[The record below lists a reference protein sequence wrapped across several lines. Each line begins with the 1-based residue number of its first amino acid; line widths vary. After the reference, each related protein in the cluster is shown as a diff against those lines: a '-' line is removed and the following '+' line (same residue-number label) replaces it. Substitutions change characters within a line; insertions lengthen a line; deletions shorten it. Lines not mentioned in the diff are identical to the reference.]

1 MRQGTEPGNTAD
13 RPGSVPLS
21 TAQYG
26 VWLGQQFAPPAR
38 YHVAAGFE
46 VSGELDPGLFET
58 AFRLT
63 VAEAEPLRA
72 RFPAA
77 EGEEPRQ
84 RVGPLPPW
92 RVPVLDLRR
101 ERFPMAAAV
110 EWMRADAARPFDLA
124 AGPLFRTAFIRLSDG
139 RVCWYLL
146 CHHLVMDGLGGAL
159 FARRLGEIYAAL
171 ERGET
176 PEPGP
181 RVPLEAL
188 LRAEADYRSSSD
200 FGADRAYWTGRMADP
215 RPLPARPETGRAGPG
230 GPGTADA
237 LDGGEALSG
246 VAARGVARLPG
257 QGLAELRLLA
267 RRLGVRWP
275 AVATAAAALLAH
287 ARAGAGG
294 GEEVV
299 LGLPVAG
306 RTGAVARAVGGM
318 TSNVLP
324 LRVPVRVD
332 RPAAEL
338 VRAVAAEMTS
348 ALAHQHY
355 RAEDLHRD
363 LGLTGTGQALY
374 GLAVNVMPFSFGRRF
389 AGRPMTMHH
398 LAVGPVEDLSVTVHP
413 ETSRSGLRV
422 DLYAD
427 PARYGPREAAAEARR
442 FVRLLTG
449 LLAEP
454 DRPVGELGLLSVGE
468 RRRTVPR
475 AGTPPLRPT
484 VTLPRLVERW
494 AARTP
499 EAPAVTCGPDV
510 LSYGD
515 LNARANRLAGALIR
529 RGAGPGDTVAVLL
542 PRSVEL
548 VTAILAVT
556 KTGAAYVPI
565 DPAWPADRVGTIMA
579 DARPV
584 CVVTPDDPAGPLEE
598 FSSTDPL
605 DADRKG
611 PLTPGHAAYV
621 IYTSGSTGRPKG
633 VVVEHHSVVSLLESA
648 AAGFGFHAGDV
659 WTMFHSCA
667 FDFSVWEMWG
677 ALAHGGRLVVVPRD
691 VSRSPREFLG
701 LLARERVTVLNQTP
715 SAFYALAA
723 ADDEEPDRGRDL
735 ALRWVILGGE
745 ALRPARLRSW
755 FRRRGDASP
764 VLVNMYGITEI
775 TVHATRLD
783 LAARHGG
790 RPGSPV
796 GTSLPGTRLYVLD
809 GRLRPVPPGTTG
821 ELYVAGP
828 GVARGYLDRPG
839 PTAARFVADPYG
851 PPGSR
856 LYRSGDL
863 VRWRPDGDLEYLG
876 RSDDQIKVRGFRIEP
891 AEIESALLGVS
902 GVAQAVVAAVPDD
915 AEHSGG
921 GGRGDARLVAYVVP
935 ARDATTTAAVGDS
948 GPFTARLRE
957 HLRERLPGHLVPAL
971 FVVLESLPLTAN
983 GKLDRA
989 ALPAPV
995 PAAPVRAAGSPGTP
1009 RERRLASLYAELLGT
1024 GRVGPEDSFFDLG
1037 GDSLRATRLVSAV
1050 RERFR
1055 MELDVRDVFAR
1066 PTVAELAAHLW
1077 RHTPDVGL
1085 DVDADRTNGI
1095 EGTEG
1100 SDGTEGSEGAED
1112 TEGSDPASGVV
1123 TDGRPDH
1130 LPLSF
1135 AQRRLWFLHS
1145 LTGPDSAYNVPLV
1158 LRLTGEA
1165 DEEALRAALFD
1176 LTVRHETLRTIV
1188 QEAGGRPV
1196 QRILSPADAGS
1207 RLTVTRTGA
1216 GELAE
1221 ALATS
1226 ARYAFRLDAECPL
1239 RAELFITGPDEQVL
1253 LLLLHHIACD
1263 HASLVPLLADLRT
1276 AYTARLRG
1284 RTPDWAPLPVRYA
1297 DFTRWQRRA
1306 LGTDGGPTPP
1316 ARRGLAH
1323 WTRVLDGLPERIELP
1338 ADRTAGTTGTTD
1350 DEAVDAGDT
1359 VTFHLP
1365 APVHSRLA
1373 ELAATER
1380 ASVFMVVHAGL
1391 AALLTRLGAGTDIP
1405 VGTAVSERA
1414 DARWDGIVGFFVNT
1428 LVLRTSTSDP
1438 SGTMTFRQ
1446 LLGRIREADLAAFAH
1461 QDTPFDQVVEA
1472 LAPHRSAS
1480 GQALFQVMLVVT
1492 AAPPRRLELPG
1503 LSAEIGT
1510 VGTGAAKF
1518 DLSWSLYEHRGPD
1531 GACLGMDGV
1540 LDYRTGLFDRA
1551 TAEAIRDRFA
1561 RLLEGVCAGPDLPVR
1576 LVDILEGGERARLL
1590 TAWGT
1595 SPVPARLT
1603 HDTVPGRFA
1612 EQARRAPDAPAV
1624 LAPGQV
1630 LTYGELDARS
1640 DRLAAR
1646 LAGYGVG
1653 AETPVAVL
1661 MERGA
1666 DFVVAVLAILKCGGA
1681 YVPLDSR
1688 SPRARRDRVL
1698 AESGTRLMVVGEGT
1712 PLDDVP
1718 SGDAFPGAGFLG
1730 GGPEGGPRIIDVRDA
1745 GPATADNRWT
1755 PPVGGPASPAGLA
1768 QVIYTSGSTGV
1779 PKGVAVTHGD
1789 VLALALDSCWQGGRP
1804 PRVLMHSPLSFD
1816 ASTLETWVPLLN
1828 GGEVVVAPPGELDLA
1843 TLERLITGTGITTLW
1858 LTAGLFHLVA
1868 EENPGC
1874 LRELDAVWTGGDV
1887 VAPRAVSAVRRHCPS
1902 TLVVNGYGPAE
1913 ATTFA
1918 TRHPV
1923 GGPVPAG
1930 PEDRTHRSGV
1940 PIGRPLDGVR
1950 VYVLDDFLRPV
1961 PAGVTGELYL
1971 AGAGVVRGYLNR
1983 PGLTAERFVADPFGP
1998 PGTRMY
2004 RTGDLARWLPDGVL
2018 AFGGRAD
2025 GQVKLRGFR
2034 IETDE
2039 VAAVLTGHGGIGQA
2053 AVVVREDR
2061 PGERRLVAYAVAE
2074 EGRRVD
2080 EAAALEYVAGVLPE
2094 YMVPTTVVLL
2104 DRLPLTRHHK
2114 LDRAAL
2120 PAPPRPVPRSA
2131 APRTTRERVLCDLVA
2146 ELLGEESVGVDDGF
2160 FRLGGDSIM
2169 AIQLVSRAREA
2180 GLRITVR
2187 DVFRY
2192 PSMSQLAQRAEAFE
2206 ASAAPVPSQED
2217 DGSGVLPLTPIMR
2230 WWRDQ
2235 PGGDPAA
2242 FSQCV
2247 TLRTPSGLTREQ
2259 LADSVQALL
2268 DHHAALRLRMRPAGP
2283 AEPAHAGGDN
2293 RPPGSARSGGPADTA
2308 VRALEALPPGAVRA
2322 RDRIRRVDAAADW
2335 ARLPE
2340 LLSDAAR
2347 AARGSLDPAA
2357 GAMVAAVFLDGGP
2370 LRPGRLVL
2378 VVHHLAVDGVSWRIL
2393 LPDLAAAHRAVAD
2406 SRPPVLPSAGTPFR
2420 DWAGYL
2426 AGQGETGARQGELAR
2441 WKEALSGGDA
2451 LTDAP
2456 EGAAGGATRRFAAT
2470 LPPERT
2476 RPLLTEVGAA
2486 FRCGVEPVLLTGLAL
2501 AAEEWRRRRGR
2512 TPGGDSRGLVVE
2524 LESHGRPELPEMDLS
2539 RTVGWFTSMFPV
2551 RLVTTGCDW
2560 TDVWTAGPALGRALK
2575 RVKEQLRA
2583 VPDLGIGYGVLRH
2596 LDPAAA
2602 PELSALGTPR
2612 AGFNY
2617 LGRIAAQG
2625 REDWDITA
2633 EFTTL
2638 PDSDGALTPPGGHL
2652 LGLDAVTV
2660 DGPAGPRLNAT
2671 WSWAETAFTEA
2682 EIRELAE
2689 LWFTALDALVVHA
2702 RTPGAGGHSPSDL
2715 PLVPLQQTE
2724 IEHLESAHPGL
2735 MDVLPLTPLQQGLL
2749 FHSLY
2754 APDSPDVYQAQLV
2767 LCLRGEVD
2775 GEALRAAAAGL
2786 LERHPNLRAAFVHHE
2801 LPRPVQVVPG
2811 ALVPEWRETDLGVVS
2826 AGRRERVFDRLA
2838 AADLRRRFELDRPP
2852 LLRFTLFAW
2861 GPDEH
2866 RLVLTHHHLVLDGWS
2881 VSLLVGE
2888 LFALYAEGG
2897 APGALPAVTPY
2908 REHLSVLAAQDGDAA
2923 RDAWRAALAG
2933 AEAPSLLQG
2942 TDGEA
2947 VVRGG
2952 AVPVRSVEFTLPEA
2966 LTASLRDLSA
2976 HGLTLNTVVQGAWA
2990 LLLARHGGVRD
3001 VVFGT
3006 TVSGRRPEIAGME
3019 SMIGLFINT
3028 VPVRLRF
3035 DPAETVLNLLARF
3048 QDEQAA
3054 LLPHQHLGL
3063 GDIQRL
3069 VGRRELFDTHVV
3081 FENYPLDRVSLA
3093 RATPGLRLVHSEG
3106 RDATHYPLTLAA
3118 FAGDGPLTL
3127 RLGHRPDAVERPRA
3141 ERMASEL
3148 ERLLGAIAAAP
3159 HDAVA
3164 GLLSPGPPA
3173 RSTASAPASS
3183 PRHAR
3188 TCERNEP
3195 L

>member
-1 MRQGTEPGNTAD
+1 MRQGTEPGSTAD

-26 VWLGQQFAPPAR
+26 VWLGQRFAPPAR

-46 VSGELDPGLFET
+46 VSGDLDPGLFET
-58 AFRLT
+58 AFQLT
-63 VAEAEPLRA
+63 VAESEPLRA
-72 RFPAA
+72 RFPAG

-84 RVGPLPPW
+84 WVGPLSSWGVP
-92 RVPVLDLRR
+92 RVDLRR
-101 ERFPMAAAV
+101 EPFPMAAAV
-110 EWMRADAARPFDLA
+110 EWMRADAAHPFDLA
-124 AGPLFRTAFIRLSDG
+124 AGPLFRTAFIRLSDE

-171 ERGET
+171 ERGEA

-188 LRAEADYRSSSD
+188 LRAEADYRASPE
-200 FGADRAYWTGRMADP
+200 FGADRAYWTDRMADLRTGP
-215 RPLPARPETGRAGPG
+215 GRAGTDRSGAG

-237 LDGGEALSG
+237 PDAVSGVSGVSG

-257 QGLAELRLLA
+257 AGLTELRLLA

-275 AVATAAAALLAH
+275 VVATAAAALLAH

-324 LRVPVRVD
+324 LRVAVRVG

-338 VRAVAAEMTS
+338 VRAVDAEMTP

-355 RAEDLHRD
+355 RAEDLRRD
-363 LGLTGTGQALY
+363 LGLTGTGRALY
-374 GLAVNVMPFSFGRRF
+374 GLTVNVMPFSFGRRF

-413 ETSRSGLRV
+413 ETWRSGLRV

-442 FVRLLTG
+442 FVRLLSG

-454 DRPVGELGLLSVGE
+454 DRPVGELGLLSAGE

-475 AGTPPLRPT
+475 AATPPVRPA

-499 EAPAVTCGPDV
+499 GAPAVTCGPDV

-529 RGAGPGDTVAVLL
+529 RGAGPGNTVAVLL

-548 VTAILAVT
+548 ITAILAVT
-556 KTGAAYVPI
+556 KTGAAYLPI
-565 DPAWPADRVGTIMA
+565 DPAWPADRVGMIMA

-584 CVVTPDDPAGPLEE
+584 CVLTPDDPAGPLED
-598 FSSTDPL
+598 FPSADPV
-605 DADRKG
+605 DADRTG

-633 VVVEHHSVVSLLESA
+633 VVVEHHSVVSLLECA
-648 AAGFGFHAGDV
+648 AADFGFHPGDV

-677 ALAHGGRLVVVPRD
+677 ALAHGGRLVVVPHE

-715 SAFYALAA
+715 SAFHALAA

-755 FRRRGDASP
+755 LRRRGDASP

-783 LAARHGG
+783 LDARHAGE
-790 RPGSPV
+790 PGSPV

-809 GRLRPVPPGTTG
+809 GRLRPVPPGTPG

-839 PTAARFVADPYG
+839 LTASRFVAAPFG

-863 VRWRPDGDLEYLG
+863 VRWRPDGGLDYLG
-876 RSDDQIKVRGFRIEP
+876 RSDDQLKVRGFRIEP

-915 AEHSGG
+915 AEHGG
-921 GGRGDARLVAYVVP
+921 GGGTGDTRLVGYVVP
-935 ARDATTTAAVGDS
+935 ARGVTAAVADP

-995 PAAPVRAAGSPGTP
+995 PPAPVRVAGSPGTP
-1009 RERRLASLYAELLGT
+1009 QERRLASLYAELLGT
-1024 GRVGPEDSFFDLG
+1024 GRVGPEDGFFDLG
-1037 GDSLRATRLVSAV
+1037 GDSLRATRLVSAL
-1050 RERFR
+1050 RARFR
-1055 MELDVRDVFAR
+1055 VELDVRDVFAR
-1066 PTVAELAAHLW
+1066 PTVADLAAHLW
-1077 RHTPDVGL
+1077 GHAPDLGP
-1085 DVDADRTNGI
+1085 DAET
-1095 EGTEG
+1095 
-1100 SDGTEGSEGAED
+1100 DG
-1112 TEGSDPASGVV
+1112 TEGSDPASDAVP
-1123 TDGRPDH
+1123 DGHPEH
-1130 LPLSF
+1130 IALSF

-1165 DEEALRAALFD
+1165 DEVALRAALTD

-1188 QEAGGRPV
+1188 QEVDGRPV
-1196 QRILSPADAGS
+1196 QRILPPAHARS

-1216 GELAE
+1216 EEPAE
-1221 ALATS
+1221 SIAAS
-1226 ARYAFRLDAECPL
+1226 ARYTFWLDAECPL
-1239 RAELFITGPDEQVL
+1239 RAELFLTGSGEQVL

-1263 HASLVPLLADLRT
+1263 HASLAPLLADFRT

-1284 RTPDWAPLPVRYA
+1284 RAPNWAPLPVRYT
-1297 DFTRWQRRA
+1297 DFTLWQRRT
-1306 LGTDGGPTPP
+1306 LGTDGRPTPR
-1316 ARRGLAH
+1316 AERGLAH
-1323 WTRVLDGLPERIELP
+1323 WTRVLDGLPDRIQLP
-1338 ADRTAGTTGTTD
+1338 TDRTA
-1350 DEAVDAGDT
+1350 AVDGGDT
-1359 VTFHLP
+1359 VAFRVP
-1365 APVHSRLA
+1365 APVHRGLA

-1405 VGTAVSERA
+1405 VGTAVSDRA
-1414 DARWDGIVGFFVNT
+1414 EARWDGIVGFFVNT
-1428 LVLRTSTSDP
+1428 LVLRTDTSDP

-1446 LLGRIREADLAAFAH
+1446 LLGRVREADLAAFAH
-1461 QDTPFDQVVEA
+1461 QDTPFDLVVEA

-1480 GQALFQVMLVVT
+1480 GRALFQVMLVVT
-1492 AAPPRRLELPG
+1492 APPPRRLELPG

-1518 DLSWSLYEHRGPD
+1518 DLSLSLYEHRGPD

-1551 TAEAIRDRFA
+1551 TAQAICDRFA
-1561 RLLEGVCAGPDLPVR
+1561 RLLEGVCAGPDLPVH
-1576 LVDILEGGERARLL
+1576 LVGILESGERERLL
-1590 TAWGT
+1590 TTWGT
-1595 SPVPARLT
+1595 SPVPALLT

-1612 EQARRAPDAPAV
+1612 EQARRTPDAPAV
-1624 LAPGQV
+1624 RASGQV
-1630 LTYGELDARS
+1630 LTYAELDART
-1640 DRLAAR
+1640 DRLAAL
-1646 LAGYGVG
+1646 LAAYGVG
-1653 AETPVAVL
+1653 AEMPVAVL

-1666 DFVVAVLAILKCGGA
+1666 DFVVAVLAVLKCGGA

-1688 SPRARRDRVL
+1688 SPRARRDRVV
-1698 AESGTRLMVVGEGT
+1698 AESGARVLVVGEGT
-1712 PLDDVP
+1712 PRDDVR
-1718 SGDAFPGAGFLG
+1718 SG
-1730 GGPEGGPRIIDVRDA
+1730 GGLPGGDGPDGGPRIIDVRDV
-1745 GPATADNRWT
+1745 GPDAADTEWT
-1755 PPVGGPASPAGLA
+1755 LPVGGAAGPVSPAGLA

-1789 VLALALDSCWQGGRP
+1789 VLALALDSCWQDSRP
-1804 PRVLMHSPLSFD
+1804 RRVLMHSPLSFD

-1918 TRHPV
+1918 TRHPLT
-1923 GGPVPAG
+1923 GPVPAG
-1930 PEDRTHRSGV
+1930 PGDRTLRSGV

-2018 AFGGRAD
+2018 AFAGRAD

-2061 PGERRLVAYAVAE
+2061 PGERRLVAYAVPE

-2080 EAAALEYVAGVLPE
+2080 EAAVREYLAGVLPE
-2094 YMVPTTVVLL
+2094 YMVPGAVVVL

-2131 APRTTRERVLCDLVA
+2131 APRTAREQVLCAIVA
-2146 ELLGEESVGVDDGF
+2146 ELLGEESVGVDDGI

-2169 AIQLVSRAREA
+2169 AIQLVSRARDA

-2192 PSMSQLAQRAEAFE
+2192 PGMSRLAEKAEAFE
-2206 ASAAPVPSQED
+2206 TGAAPVPSGEG
-2217 DGSGVLPLTPIMR
+2217 DGTGVLPPTPIMR
-2230 WWRDQ
+2230 WWRER

-2247 TLRTPSGLTREQ
+2247 TLRTPPGLTRER
-2259 LADSVQALL
+2259 LAASVQALL
-2268 DHHAALRLRMRPAGP
+2268 DHHAALRLCLSPGGP
-2283 AEPAHAGGDN
+2283 AEPDSPAEPD
-2293 RPPGSARSGGPADTA
+2293 RLGGPDRPGGPGGSADTA
-2308 VRALEALPPGAVRA
+2308 GWALEAPPPGAVRA
-2322 RDRIRRVDAAADW
+2322 GDRVHRVDAADHW
-2335 ARLPE
+2335 ARLPV
-2340 LLSDAAR
+2340 LLSDAVR
-2347 AARGSLDPAA
+2347 AARGSLDPAV
-2357 GAMVAAVFLDGGP
+2357 GGMVAAVFLDAGP
-2370 LRPGRLVL
+2370 ARPGRLVL
-2378 VVHHLAVDGVSWRIL
+2378 AVHHLAVDGVSWRVL
-2393 LPDLAAAHRAVAD
+2393 LPDLAAAHRAVVAG
-2406 SRPPVLPSAGTPFR
+2406 RPPVLPSAGTPFR

-2426 AGQGETGARQGELAR
+2426 AEQGENGARQGELAL

-2451 LTDAP
+2451 LTDAL
-2456 EGAAGGATRRFAAT
+2456 EGVGGAKRRFSAT

-2501 AAEEWRRRRGR
+2501 AMEEWRRRRGR
-2512 TPGGDSRGLVVE
+2512 SPGGDSRGVVVE
-2524 LESHGRPELPEMDLS
+2524 LESHGRPELPDMDLS

-2551 RLVTTGCDW
+2551 RLENTGCVW

-2575 RVKEQLRA
+2575 RVKERLRA

-2596 LDPAAA
+2596 LDPVAA

-2617 LGRIAAQG
+2617 LGRIAAEG

-2633 EFTTL
+2633 EFSTL
-2638 PDSDGALTPPGGHL
+2638 PDTDGTLTPPGGHL

-2660 DGPAGPRLNAT
+2660 DGPAGPRLNAA
-2671 WSWAETAFTEA
+2671 WSWAEAAFTEA

-2715 PLVPLQQTE
+2715 PLVALQQPE
-2724 IEHLESAHPGL
+2724 IEHLESAYPGL
-2735 MDVLPLTPLQQGLL
+2735 TDVLPLTPLQQGLL

-2767 LCLRGEVD
+2767 LRLRGEVD
-2775 GEALRAAAAGL
+2775 GEALRAAAAVL

-2811 ALVPEWRETDLGVVS
+2811 ALGPVFKVAPS
-2826 AGRRERVFDRLA
+2826 ARRVGSEASGACDRK
-2838 AADLRRRFELDRPP
+2838 
-2852 LLRFTLFAW
+2852 
-2861 GPDEH
+2861 
-2866 RLVLTHHHLVLDGWS
+2866 
-2881 VSLLVGE
+2881 
-2888 LFALYAEGG
+2888 AEGHPSTG
-2897 APGALPAVTPY
+2897 CTGVIPTTRRACVP
-2908 REHLSVLAAQDGDAA
+2908 DA
-2923 RDAWRAALAG
+2923 
-2933 AEAPSLLQG
+2933 S
-2942 TDGEA
+2942 
-2947 VVRGG
+2947 
-2952 AVPVRSVEFTLPEA
+2952 
-2966 LTASLRDLSA
+2966 
-2976 HGLTLNTVVQGAWA
+2976 
-2990 LLLARHGGVRD
+2990 
-3001 VVFGT
+3001 
-3006 TVSGRRPEIAGME
+3006 
-3019 SMIGLFINT
+3019 
-3028 VPVRLRF
+3028 
-3035 DPAETVLNLLARF
+3035 
-3048 QDEQAA
+3048 EQA
-3054 LLPHQHLGL
+3054 GL
-3063 GDIQRL
+3063 
-3069 VGRRELFDTHVV
+3069 
-3081 FENYPLDRVSLA
+3081 
-3093 RATPGLRLVHSEG
+3093 
-3106 RDATHYPLTLAA
+3106 
-3118 FAGDGPLTL
+3118 
-3127 RLGHRPDAVERPRA
+3127 
-3141 ERMASEL
+3141 
-3148 ERLLGAIAAAP
+3148 
-3159 HDAVA
+3159 
-3164 GLLSPGPPA
+3164 
-3173 RSTASAPASS
+3173 
-3183 PRHAR
+3183 
-3188 TCERNEP
+3188 
-3195 L
+3195 

>member
-46 VSGELDPGLFET
+46 VSGALDPGLFET

-72 RFPAA
+72 RFPAG

-92 RVPVLDLRR
+92 RVPVVDLRQ

-124 AGPLFRTAFIRLSDG
+124 AGPLFRTAFIRLSGG

-159 FARRLGEIYAAL
+159 FARRLGDVYAAL
-171 ERGET
+171 ERGED

-188 LRAEADYRSSSD
+188 LRAEADYRASPE
-200 FGADRAYWTGRMADP
+200 FGADRAYWTDRMADL
-215 RPLPARPETGRAGPG
+215 RPASARPETVRYGAGAPG
-230 GPGTADA
+230 AVDA
-237 LDGGEALSG
+237 PDAGEALSG

-257 QGLAELRLLA
+257 EGLAELRLLA

-275 AVATAAAALLAH
+275 VVATASAALLAH
-287 ARAGAGG
+287 ARAGAGA

-332 RPAAEL
+332 RPGAEL
-338 VRAVAAEMTS
+338 VRAVDAEMTS

-413 ETSRSGLRV
+413 ETGRSGLRV

-454 DRPVGELGLLSVGE
+454 GRPVGELGLLSAGE
-468 RRRTVPR
+468 RRWTVPR
-475 AGTPPLRPT
+475 AGTPPLRSAA
-484 VTLPRLVERW
+484 TLPRLVERW

-499 EAPAVTCGPDV
+499 EAPAVTCGPDL
-510 LSYGD
+510 LSYGE

-529 RGAGPGDTVAVLL
+529 RGAGPGNTVAVLL

-584 CVVTPDDPAGPLEE
+584 CVVTPDDPAGPLDE
-598 FSSTDPL
+598 FSSADPV
-605 DADRKG
+605 DADRAG

-633 VVVEHHSVVSLLESA
+633 VVVEHHSAVSLLEGA
-648 AAGFGFHAGDV
+648 AADFGFHAGDV

-677 ALAHGGRLVVVPRD
+677 ALAHGGRLVVVPHE

-715 SAFYALAA
+715 SAFHALVA

-735 ALRWVILGGE
+735 TLRWVILGGE

-783 LAARHGG
+783 LAARHSGEQ
-790 RPGSPV
+790 GSPV
-796 GTSLPGTRLYVLD
+796 GTALPGTRLYVLD
-809 GRLRPVPPGTTG
+809 GRLRPVPPGTAG

-839 PTAARFVADPYG
+839 PTSARFVADPYG

-863 VRWRPDGDLEYLG
+863 VRWAPDGGLEYLG

-891 AEIESALLGVS
+891 AEIESALLGIS

-915 AEHSGG
+915 AQDGTGG
-921 GGRGDARLVAYVVP
+921 GGGDARLVGYVVP
-935 ARDATTTAAVGDS
+935 AREGTAALGDP

-971 FVVLESLPLTAN
+971 FVVLDSLPLTAN
-983 GKLDRA
+983 GKLDRK
-989 ALPAPV
+989 ALPAPI

-1009 RERRLASLYAELLGT
+1009 QERRLASLYAELLGT
-1024 GRVGPEDSFFDLG
+1024 GRVGPEESFFDLG

-1055 MELDVRDVFAR
+1055 VEVDVRDVFAR
-1066 PTVAELAAHLW
+1066 PTVADLAAHLW
-1077 RHTPDVGL
+1077 RHAPDVDL
-1085 DVDADRTNGI
+1085 DTDTDTDADADT
-1095 EGTEG
+1095 
-1100 SDGTEGSEGAED
+1100 DGTHGVEGAED
-1112 TEGSDPASGVV
+1112 TEAW
-1123 TDGRPDH
+1123 DGRPEH
-1130 LPLSF
+1130 MPLSF

-1145 LTGPDSAYNVPLV
+1145 LTGPDSAYNVPMV
-1158 LRLTGEA
+1158 MRLTGEA
-1165 DEEALRAALFD
+1165 DEEALRAALID
-1176 LTVRHETLRTIV
+1176 LMVRHETLRTVV
-1188 QEAGGRPV
+1188 QEAAGRPV
-1196 QRILSPADAGS
+1196 QRILSPAEVGS
-1207 RLTVTRTGA
+1207 SLTVTRTGA

-1239 RAELFITGPDEQVL
+1239 RAELFIAGSDEGSDEQVL

-1263 HASLVPLLADLRT
+1263 HASLAPLLADFRT

-1284 RTPDWAPLPVRYA
+1284 LAPDWAPLPVRYA
-1297 DFTRWQRRA
+1297 DFTLWQRRA
-1306 LGTDGGPTPP
+1306 LGTDGEPTPL
-1316 ARRGLAH
+1316 ARRGLTH

-1338 ADRTAGTTGTTD
+1338 ADRTAGTAGE
-1350 DEAVDAGDT
+1350 EAVDAGDT
-1359 VTFHLP
+1359 VTFHIP

-1428 LVLRTSTSDP
+1428 LVLRADTSDA

-1446 LLGRIREADLAAFAH
+1446 LLGRVREADLAAFAH
-1461 QDTPFDQVVEA
+1461 QYTPFDHVVEA

-1480 GQALFQVMLVVT
+1480 GQALFRVMLVVT
-1492 AAPPRRLELPG
+1492 PAPPRRLQLPG
-1503 LSAEIGT
+1503 LSAEIDT

-1518 DLSWSLYEHRGPD
+1518 DLSLSLYEHRGPD

-1551 TAEAIRDRFA
+1551 TAQAISDRFA
-1561 RLLEGVCAGPDLPVR
+1561 RLLEGVSAGPDLPVH
-1576 LVDILEGGERARLL
+1576 LIGILASGERDRLL
-1590 TAWGT
+1590 TTWGT

-1603 HDTVPGRFA
+1603 QDTVPARFA

-1624 LAPGQV
+1624 RASGQV
-1630 LTYGELDARS
+1630 LTYAELDARS
-1640 DRLAAR
+1640 HRLAVR
-1646 LAGYGVG
+1646 LAGFGVG

-1666 DFVVAVLAILKCGGA
+1666 DFVVAVLAVLKCGGA

-1688 SPRARRDRVL
+1688 SPRARRERVM
-1698 AESGTRLMVVGEGT
+1698 AESGARVMIVGEGT
-1712 PLDDVP
+1712 PLDVVP
-1718 SGDAFPGAGFLG
+1718 RDDAFPG
-1730 GGPEGGPRIIDVRDA
+1730 GGPAGGPRIVDVRDTAPAAA
-1745 GPATADNRWT
+1745 GPRPTL
-1755 PPVGGPASPAGLA
+1755 PVGGTASPAGLA

-1789 VLALALDSCWQGGRP
+1789 VLALALDSCWQGSRP
-1804 PRVLMHSPLSFD
+1804 QRVLMHSPLSFD

-1874 LRELDAVWTGGDV
+1874 LRELDTVWTGGDV

-1918 TRHPV
+1918 TRHPIT
-1923 GGPVPAG
+1923 GPDPAG
-1930 PEDRTHRSGV
+1930 PEDRPHRSGV

-1950 VYVLDDFLRPV
+1950 VYVLDGFLRPV

-2018 AFGGRAD
+2018 AFAGRVD

-2061 PGERRLVAYAVAE
+2061 PGDRRLVAYVVPE

-2080 EAAALEYVAGVLPE
+2080 EAAVREYVAGVLPE
-2094 YMVPTTVVLL
+2094 YMVPGTVVLL

-2131 APRTTRERVLCDLVA
+2131 APRTARERVLCGIAA

-2169 AIQLVSRAREA
+2169 AIQLVSRARDA
-2180 GLRITVR
+2180 GLGITVR

-2192 PSMSQLAQRAEAFE
+2192 PSMSQLAERAEVFE
-2206 ASAAPVPSQED
+2206 AGAAPVPSGEG
-2217 DGSGVLPLTPIMR
+2217 DGSGELPLTPIMR
-2230 WWRDQ
+2230 WWRER
-2235 PGGDPAA
+2235 PGDDPAA

-2247 TLRTPSGLTREQ
+2247 TLRTPPGLTREQ
-2259 LADSVQALL
+2259 LADSLQALL
-2268 DHHAALRLRMRPAGP
+2268 DHHTALRLRLLMSPGGP
-2283 AEPAHAGGDN
+2283 AEPDGAGGDN
-2293 RPPGSARSGGPADTA
+2293 RPNGSGDADRSADTA
-2308 VRALEALPPGAVRA
+2308 GRALEALPPGAVRA
-2322 RDRIRRVDAAADW
+2322 GDRVRRVDAVDDW
-2335 ARLPE
+2335 ARLPV

-2347 AARGSLDPAA
+2347 AARDSLDPAV
-2357 GAMVAAVFLDGGP
+2357 GGMVSAVFLDGGP

-2393 LPDLAAAHRAVAD
+2393 LPDLAAAHRAIAD
-2406 SRPPVLPSAGTPFR
+2406 GRPPVLPSVGTPFR

-2426 AGQGETGARQGELAR
+2426 AGQGETGARQGELAL

-2456 EGAAGGATRRFAAT
+2456 EEVAAGATRRFAAT

-2501 AAEEWRRRRGR
+2501 AMEEWRRRRGR
-2512 TPGGDSRGLVVE
+2512 APGGDSRGVVVE

-2551 RLVTTGCDW
+2551 RLENTGCVW

-2575 RVKEQLRA
+2575 RVKERLRA

-2596 LDPAAA
+2596 LDPVAA
-2602 PELSALGTPR
+2602 PELAALGAPR

-2617 LGRIAAQG
+2617 LGRIAAEG

-2638 PDSDGALTPPGGHL
+2638 PDTDGILAPPGGHV

-2671 WSWAETAFTEA
+2671 WSWAETAFTEE
-2682 EIRELAE
+2682 EIRELAS

-2724 IEHLESAHPGL
+2724 IEHLESAYPGL
-2735 MDVLPLTPLQQGLL
+2735 VDVLPLTPLQQGLL

-2767 LCLRGEVD
+2767 LRLRGEMN

-2786 LERHPNLRAAFVHHE
+2786 LERHPNLGAAFVHHE

-2811 ALVPEWRETDLGVVS
+2811 TLVPEWRELDLGVVS
-2826 AGRRERVFDRLA
+2826 AGRREGVFDRLA

-2866 RLVLTHHHLVLDGWS
+2866 RLVLTHHHLILDGWS

-2908 REHLSVLAAQDGDAA
+2908 REHLSALAAQDGDAA
-2923 RDAWRAALAG
+2923 RDAWRAALAD
-2933 AEAPSLLQG
+2933 AEVPSLLQD
-2942 TDGEA
+2942 TDGGT

-2966 LTASLRDLSA
+2966 LTASLRDLSV

-2990 LLLARHGGVRD
+2990 LLLARHGGARD
-3001 VVFGT
+3001 VMFGT

-3028 VPVRLRF
+3028 VPVRLRI

-3141 ERMASEL
+3141 ERMATEL

-3159 HDAVA
+3159 DDAVA
-3164 GLLSPGPPA
+3164 GLLSP
-3173 RSTASAPASS
+3173 
-3183 PRHAR
+3183 
-3188 TCERNEP
+3188 EP
-3195 L
+3195 

>member
-46 VSGELDPGLFET
+46 VSGDLDPGLFER

-72 RFPAA
+72 RFPA
-77 EGEEPRQ
+77 GLGDEPWQ
-84 RVGPLPPW
+84 RIGPLPPW
-92 RVPVLDLRR
+92 RVPFVDLRR
-101 ERFPMAAAV
+101 EHFPMAAAV

-124 AGPLFRTAFIRLSDG
+124 AGPLFRTAFIRLSNE

-159 FARRLGEIYAAL
+159 FARRLGEIYTAL
-171 ERGET
+171 ERGED

-188 LRAEADYRSSSD
+188 LRAESDYRASPEY
-200 FGADRAYWTGRMADP
+200 GADRAYWTGRMAGP
-215 RPLPARPETGRAGPG
+215 RPGPGHPVGAGPV
-230 GPGTADA
+230 AA
-237 LDGGEALSG
+237 AESVSG

-257 QGLAELRLLA
+257 AGLAELRQLA

-275 AVATAAAALLAH
+275 VVPTAAAALLAH
-287 ARAGAGG
+287 ARAGVGG

-332 RPAAEL
+332 RPAADL
-338 VRAVAAEMTS
+338 VRAVDAEMTS
-348 ALAHQHY
+348 ALAHQQY

-374 GLAVNVMPFSFGRRF
+374 ELAVNVMPFSFGRRF

-413 ETSRSGLRV
+413 ETERSGLRV

-442 FVRLLTG
+442 FVRLLSG
-449 LLAEP
+449 LIAEP
-454 DRPVGELGLLSVGE
+454 DRPAGELGLLSAGE
-468 RRRTVPR
+468 RRRMVPR
-475 AGTPPLRPT
+475 AATPPPRPAT
-484 VTLPRLVERW
+484 TLPRLVERW

-499 EAPAVTCGPDV
+499 EAPAVSCGRDV

-515 LNARANRLAGALIR
+515 LNARANRLARELIR

-542 PRSVEL
+542 PRSVGL

-556 KTGAAYVPI
+556 KTGAAYLPI
-565 DPAWPADRVGTIMA
+565 DPAWPADRVGLIMA

-584 CVVTPDDPAGPLEE
+584 CVLTPDDPAGPLEE
-598 FSSTDPL
+598 FSPADPV
-605 DADRKG
+605 DADRTG
-611 PLTPGHAAYV
+611 PLTPGNAAYV

-633 VVVEHHSVVSLLESA
+633 VVVEHHSAVSLLEGA

-677 ALAHGGRLVVVPRD
+677 ALAHGGRLVVVPHE

-745 ALRPARLRSW
+745 ALRPARLSSW
-755 FRRRGDASP
+755 FRRRGGASP

-783 LAARHGG
+783 LETRHGTE
-790 RPGSPV
+790 PGSPV
-796 GTSLPGTRLYVLD
+796 GRSLPGTRLYVLD
-809 GRLRPVPPGTTG
+809 GRLRPVPPGAAG

-828 GVARGYLDRPG
+828 GVARGYLGRPDL
-839 PTAARFVADPYG
+839 TASRFVADPFG
-851 PPGSR
+851 PPGTR

-863 VRWRPDGDLEYLG
+863 VRWRPDGGLEYLG
-876 RSDDQIKVRGFRIEP
+876 RSDDQIKIRGFRIEP
-891 AEIESALLGVS
+891 AEIESALLAVP

-915 AEHSGG
+915 ARHSGG
-921 GGRGDARLVAYVVP
+921 GGGGGDARLVGYVVP
-935 ARDATTTAAVGDS
+935 ARGETAAVGDP

-971 FVVLESLPLTAN
+971 FVLLDSLPLTAN

-995 PAAPVRAAGSPGTP
+995 PAEPVRAADSPRTP
-1009 RERRLASLYAELLGT
+1009 QERRLASLYAELLAT
-1024 GRVGPEDSFFDLG
+1024 GRVGPQDSFFDLG

-1055 MELDVRDVFAR
+1055 VELDVRDVFAY
-1066 PTVAELAAHLW
+1066 PTVADLAAHLW
-1077 RHTPDVGL
+1077 RHAPDGGREL
-1085 DVDADRTNGI
+1085 DRGRDP
-1095 EGTEG
+1095 
-1100 SDGTEGSEGAED
+1100 DGTESGGPVPV
-1112 TEGSDPASGVV
+1112 PAQGE
-1123 TDGRPDH
+1123 RPEH

-1135 AQRRLWFLHS
+1135 AQQRLWFLHS

-1158 LRLTGEA
+1158 LRLTGRA
-1165 DEEALRAALFD
+1165 DEEALRAALAD
-1176 LTVRHETLRTIV
+1176 LTARHESLRTVV
-1188 QEAGGRPV
+1188 QEVDGSPV
-1196 QRILSPADAGS
+1196 QRILPPADA
-1207 RLTVTRTGA
+1207 RPPLTVTRIHA
-1216 GELAE
+1216 GEAAE
-1221 ALATS
+1221 ALAAS
-1226 ARYAFRLDAECPL
+1226 ARYRFRLDAECPL
-1239 RAELFITGPDEQVL
+1239 RAELFMTGAGEQTL

-1263 HASLVPLLADLRT
+1263 HASLAPLLADFRT
-1276 AYTARLRG
+1276 AYTARVRG
-1284 RTPDWAPLPVRYA
+1284 AAPGWAPLPVRYA
-1297 DFTRWQRRA
+1297 DFTLWQRA
-1306 LGTDGGPTPP
+1306 TLGTAGRLTPSVE
-1316 ARRGLAH
+1316 RGLAH
-1323 WTRVLDGLPERIELP
+1323 WSRVLDGLPERIELP
-1338 ADRTAGTTGTTD
+1338 ADRTAGAAD
-1350 DEAVDAGDT
+1350 DEAANGGDT
-1359 VTFHLP
+1359 VAFRVP
-1365 APVHSRLA
+1365 AEVHSRLA

-1405 VGTAVSERA
+1405 VGTAVSDRA
-1414 DARWDGIVGFFVNT
+1414 EARWDGIVGYFVNT
-1428 LVLRTSTSDP
+1428 LVLRTDTADP
-1438 SGTMTFRQ
+1438 SGTETFRQ
-1446 LLGRIREADLAAFAH
+1446 LLGRVRDADLAAFAH
-1461 QDTPFDQVVEA
+1461 QEIPFDLVVEA

-1480 GQALFQVMLVVT
+1480 GQTLFQVMLVVT

-1503 LSAEIGT
+1503 LPTEIGT

-1518 DLSWSLYEHRGPD
+1518 DLSFSLYEHRGPE
-1531 GACLGMDGV
+1531 GAFLGIDGV
-1540 LDYRTGLFDRA
+1540 LDFRTALFDRA
-1551 TAEAIRDRFA
+1551 TAQAIGDRFA
-1561 RLLEGVCAGPDLPVR
+1561 RLLEGVAAGPDRPLR
-1576 LVDILEGGERARLL
+1576 LVSILENGERDRLL
-1590 TAWGT
+1590 TTWGA

-1603 HDTVPGRFA
+1603 HDTVPRRFA
-1612 EQARRAPDAPAV
+1612 EQARRTPGAPAV
-1624 LAPGQV
+1624 RASGQV
-1630 LTYGELDARS
+1630 LTYAELDARS

-1653 AETPVAVL
+1653 AETRVAVL

-1666 DFVVAVLAILKCGGA
+1666 EFVVAVLAILKCGGA

-1688 SPRARRDRVL
+1688 SPRARRDRVV
-1698 AESGTRLMVVGEGT
+1698 AESGAELILAGQGA
-1712 PLDDVP
+1712 PPDDGP
-1718 SGDAFPGAGFLG
+1718 
-1730 GGPEGGPRIIDVRDA
+1730 PEGPRTVDVRDD
-1745 GPATADNRWT
+1745 GQATAGTVW
-1755 PPVGGPASPAGLA
+1755 PLPVGSPAGLA

-1789 VLALALDSCWQGGRP
+1789 VLALALDSCWQESRP
-1804 PRVLMHSPLSFD
+1804 QRILMHSPLSFD
-1816 ASTLETWVPLLN
+1816 ASTLEVWVPLLN

-1843 TLERLITGTGITTLW
+1843 TLERLITGTGVTTLW
-1858 LTAGLFHLVA
+1858 LTAGLFQLVA

-1902 TLVVNGYGPAE
+1902 TRVVNGYGPAE

-1918 TRHPV
+1918 TRHPLT
-1923 GGPVPAG
+1923 GPVPAG
-1930 PEDRTHRSGV
+1930 PGDPAARSGV
-1940 PIGRPLDGVR
+1940 PIGRPLNGVR
-1950 VYVLDDFLRPV
+1950 VYVLDGYVRPV
-1961 PAGVTGELYL
+1961 PAGVTGELYV

-1998 PGTRMY
+1998 PGQRMY
-2004 RTGDLARWLPDGVL
+2004 RTGDLARWLPGGVL
-2018 AFGGRAD
+2018 AFAGRVD

-2034 IETDE
+2034 VETDE
-2039 VAAVLTGHGGIGQA
+2039 VAAALAGCDGVGQA
-2053 AVVVREDR
+2053 VVVVREDR
-2061 PGERRLVAYAVAE
+2061 PGERRLVAYAVPE

-2080 EAAALEYVAGVLPE
+2080 EAAVREYAAGVLPE
-2094 YMVPTTVVLL
+2094 YMVPGAVVVL

-2120 PAPPRPVPRSA
+2120 PPPPRPVTGSA
-2131 APRTTRERVLCDLVA
+2131 APRTARERVLCGIAA
-2146 ELLGEESVGVDDGF
+2146 ELLGEESVGAGDGF

-2169 AIQLVSRAREA
+2169 AIQLVSRARDA
-2180 GLRITVR
+2180 GLRISVR

-2192 PSMSQLAQRAEAFE
+2192 SSMAQLAAKAEEFE
-2206 ASAAPVPSQED
+2206 DGSVPVPPGEG
-2217 DGSGVLPLTPIMR
+2217 DGTGALPLTPIMR
-2230 WWRDQ
+2230 WWREQ
-2235 PGGDPAA
+2235 PGGDPAS

-2247 TLRTPSGLTREQ
+2247 TLRTPPGVTREQ
-2259 LADSVQALL
+2259 LADALQALL
-2268 DHHAALRLRMRPAGP
+2268 DHHAALRLRLTPDGPAHPAGP
-2283 AEPAHAGGDN
+2283 DCPGGSGDPAGW
-2293 RPPGSARSGGPADTA
+2293 
-2308 VRALEALPPGAVRA
+2308 ALEALPPGAVRA
-2322 RDRIRRVDAAADW
+2322 ADRVRRVEAVADW
-2335 ARLPE
+2335 ARLPM

-2347 AARGSLDPAA
+2347 AARGCLDPAV
-2357 GAMVAAVFLDGGP
+2357 GGMVAAVFLDGGP
-2370 LRPGRLVL
+2370 VRPGRLVL
-2378 VVHHLAVDGVSWRIL
+2378 VVHHLAVDGVSWRVL
-2393 LPDLAAAHRAVAD
+2393 LPDLAAAHRAVAAG
-2406 SRPPVLPSAGTPFR
+2406 RPPVLPATGTSFR

-2426 AGQGETGARQGELAR
+2426 TGQGENGARQGELTL

-2456 EGAAGGATRRFAAT
+2456 EEAAGGAARRLTAV

-2501 AAEEWRRRRGR
+2501 AMEEWRRRRGR
-2512 TPGGDSRGLVVE
+2512 APGGDSRGVVID
-2524 LESHGRPELPEMDLS
+2524 LESHGRPELPGRDLS

-2551 RLVTTGCDW
+2551 RLENTGCVW
-2560 TDVWTAGPALGRALK
+2560 ADVWTAGPALGRALK

-2583 VPDLGIGYGVLRH
+2583 VPDLGIGYGVLRY
-2596 LDPAAA
+2596 LDPVAA

-2617 LGRIAAQG
+2617 LGRIAAEG

-2638 PDSDGALTPPGGHL
+2638 PDTDRPLTPPGGHL

-2660 DGPAGPRLNAT
+2660 DGPSGPRLNAA

-2715 PLVPLQQTE
+2715 PLVPLQQPE
-2724 IEHLESAHPGL
+2724 IEQLESAYPGL
-2735 MDVLPLTPLQQGLL
+2735 EDVLPLTPLQQGLL

-2754 APDSPDVYQAQLV
+2754 APDSPDVYQAQLI
-2767 LCLRGEVD
+2767 LHLRGEVD
-2775 GEALRAAAAGL
+2775 GEALRAAGAAL
-2786 LERHPNLRAAFVHHE
+2786 LERHPNLGAAFVHQD

-2811 ALVPEWRETDLGVVS
+2811 APVPEWREVDLRAVS

-2838 AADLRRRFELDRPP
+2838 GADLRRRFELDRPP

-2861 GPDEH
+2861 GADEY

-2881 VSLLVGE
+2881 VSLLAGE
-2888 LFALYAEGG
+2888 LLALYAHGG
-2897 APGALPAVTPY
+2897 AAALPAVTPY
-2908 REHLSVLAAQDGDAA
+2908 REHLSALADQDGEAA
-2923 RDAWRAALAG
+2923 RDAWRSALAD
-2933 AEAPSLLQG
+2933 ARAPSLLTG
-2942 TDGEA
+2942 TGVGTGT
-2947 VVRGG
+2947 VVGG
-2952 AVPVRSVEFTLPEA
+2952 GVVPVRSLEFTLPDA
-2966 LTASLRDLSA
+2966 LTVSLRGLGA
-2976 HGLTLNTVVQGAWA
+2976 YGLTLNTVVQGAWA
-2990 LLLARHGGVRD
+2990 LLLARQGGVRD

-3006 TVSGRRPEIAGME
+3006 TVSGRRPEIPGVE

-3028 VPVRLRF
+3028 VPVRLRI
-3035 DPAETVLNLLARF
+3035 DPAETVRDLLARF
-3048 QDEQAA
+3048 QDEQAG
-3054 LLPHQHLGL
+3054 LLAHQHLGL

-3093 RATPGLRLVHSEG
+3093 RAAPGLRLVRSEG

-3127 RLGHRPDAVERPRA
+3127 RLGHRPDAVDRPRA
-3141 ERMASEL
+3141 ERIAAEL
-3148 ERLLGAIAAAP
+3148 ERLLEAIATAPDDPVAALL
-3159 HDAVA
+3159 A
-3164 GLLSPGPPA
+3164 GKP
-3173 RSTASAPASS
+3173 
-3183 PRHAR
+3183 
-3188 TCERNEP
+3188 
-3195 L
+3195 

>member
-1 MRQGTEPGNTAD
+1 MRQGTEPGNMAD

-46 VSGELDPGLFET
+46 VSGDLDPGLFET

-72 RFPAA
+72 RFPAGV
-77 EGEEPRQ
+77 GEEPWQ
-84 RVGPLPPW
+84 RVGPLPSW
-92 RVPVLDLRR
+92 HMPVVDLRR
-101 ERFPMAAAV
+101 ERIPMAAAV

-124 AGPLFRTAFIRLSDG
+124 AGPLFRTAFIRLADE

-171 ERGET
+171 ERGED

-188 LRAEADYRSSSD
+188 LRAESDYRASPE
-200 FGADRAYWTGRMADP
+200 FGADRAYWTGRMAGP
-215 RPLPARPETGRAGPG
+215 RPTPHHPTPHHPGPDGSAAAGAGAGTGAG
-230 GPGTADA
+230 AV
-237 LDGGEALSG
+237 SG

-257 QGLAELRLLA
+257 AGLAELRVLA

-275 AVATAAAALLAH
+275 VVATSAAALLAH

-294 GEEVV
+294 GQEVV

-306 RTGAVARAVGGM
+306 RAGVVARAVGGM

-338 VRAVAAEMTS
+338 VRAVDAEMTS

-363 LGLTGTGQALY
+363 LGLTGTGRALY

-413 ETSRSGLRV
+413 ETQRSGLRV

-442 FVRLLTG
+442 FVRLLSG
-449 LLAEP
+449 LITEP
-454 DRPVGELGLLSVGE
+454 DRPAGELGLLSAGE

-475 AGTPPLRPT
+475 ATTPPPRPSVT
-484 VTLPRLVERW
+484 VPQLVERW

-499 EAPAVTCGPDV
+499 GAPAVSCGQDV

-515 LNARANRLAGALIR
+515 LNAHANRLARALIR
-529 RGAGPGDTVAVLL
+529 RGAGPGDTVAFLL

-556 KTGAAYVPI
+556 KTGAAYLPI
-565 DPAWPADRVGTIMA
+565 DPAWPADRVGMIMA

-584 CVVTPDDPAGPLEE
+584 CVLTPDDPAGPLEE
-598 FSSTDPL
+598 FSSADPV
-605 DADRKG
+605 DADRTG

-633 VVVEHHSVVSLLESA
+633 VVVEHHSAVSLLEGA

-677 ALAHGGRLVVVPRD
+677 ALAHGGRLVVVPHD

-745 ALRPARLRSW
+745 ALRPDRLRSW
-755 FRRRGDASP
+755 FRRRGDISP

-783 LAARHGG
+783 LDTRHGTE
-790 RPGSPV
+790 PGSPV
-796 GTSLPGTRLYVLD
+796 GTALPGTRLYVLD
-809 GRLRPVPPGTTG
+809 GRLRPVPPGTAG
-821 ELYVAGP
+821 ELYVGGP

-839 PTAARFVADPYG
+839 LTASRFVADPFG
-851 PPGSR
+851 QPGSR

-863 VRWRPDGDLEYLG
+863 VRWRPDGGLEYLG

-891 AEIESALLGVS
+891 AEIESALLTVP

-915 AEHSGG
+915 AGHSGG
-921 GGRGDARLVAYVVP
+921 ATGDARLVGYVVP
-935 ARDATTTAAVGDS
+935 ARGEPAAVGDPGAFS
-948 GPFTARLRE
+948 ARLRE

-971 FVVLESLPLTAN
+971 FVLLETLPLTAN

-989 ALPAPV
+989 ALPAPA
-995 PAAPVRAAGSPGTP
+995 PAAPVRAAGSPRTP
-1009 RERRLASLYAELLGT
+1009 QERRLASLYAELLGT

-1055 MELDVRDVFAR
+1055 VELDVRDVFAY
-1066 PTVAELAAHLW
+1066 PTVADLAAHLW
-1077 RHTPDVGL
+1077 RHTSDAGPDL
-1085 DVDADRTNGI
+1085 DRDGVESADPVP
-1095 EGTEG
+1095 
-1100 SDGTEGSEGAED
+1100 AVED
-1112 TEGSDPASGVV
+1112 
-1123 TDGRPDH
+1123 RPEH
-1130 LPLSF
+1130 IPLSF

-1158 LRLTGEA
+1158 LRLTGQA
-1165 DEEALRAALFD
+1165 DEEALRAALAD
-1176 LTVRHETLRTIV
+1176 LTERHEPLRTV
-1188 QEAGGRPV
+1188 VEEADGRPV
-1196 QRILSPADAGS
+1196 QRILSPADARP
-1207 RLTVTRTGA
+1207 RLIVTRTGA
-1216 GELAE
+1216 AEVAE

-1226 ARYAFRLDAECPL
+1226 ARYAFRLEAECPL
-1239 RAELFITGPDEQVL
+1239 RAELFITGPGERVL

-1263 HASLVPLLADLRT
+1263 HASLAPLLADFRT

-1284 RTPDWAPLPVRYA
+1284 PAPNWAPLPVRYA
-1297 DFTRWQRRA
+1297 DFTLWQRGT
-1306 LGTDGGPTPP
+1306 LGTDGHPTPA

-1338 ADRTAGTTGTTD
+1338 TDRTAGAAD
-1350 DEAVDAGDT
+1350 EEAVDGGDT
-1359 VTFHLP
+1359 VTFRVP
-1365 APVHSRLA
+1365 AAVHGRLA

-1405 VGTAVSERA
+1405 VGTAVSDRA
-1414 DARWDGIVGFFVNT
+1414 EARWDGIVGFFVNT
-1428 LVLRTSTSDP
+1428 LVLRTNTSDTT
-1438 SGTMTFRQ
+1438 GAVTFRQ
-1446 LLGRIREADLAAFAH
+1446 LLDRVREVDLAAFAH
-1461 QDTPFDQVVEA
+1461 QDIPFDLVVEA

-1480 GQALFQVMLVVT
+1480 GQTLFQVMLVVT

-1518 DLSWSLYEHRGPD
+1518 DLSFSLYEHRGPD
-1531 GACLGMDGV
+1531 GACLGVDGV

-1551 TAEAIRDRFA
+1551 TAQAICDRFA
-1561 RLLEGVCAGPDLPVR
+1561 RLLAEVAADPDRPVHLAG
-1576 LVDILEGGERARLL
+1576 ILESGERDRLL
-1590 TAWGT
+1590 TTWGA
-1595 SPVPARLT
+1595 SSAPARLT
-1603 HDTVPGRFA
+1603 HDTVPRRFA

-1624 LAPGQV
+1624 RVSGQV
-1630 LTYGELDARS
+1630 LTYAELDARS
-1640 DRLAAR
+1640 DRLANR
-1646 LAGYGVG
+1646 LAAYGVR
-1653 AETPVAVL
+1653 AETRVAVL

-1666 DFVVAVLAILKCGGA
+1666 DFVVAVLAVLKCGGA

-1698 AESGTRLMVVGEGT
+1698 AESGARVMVIGEGT
-1712 PLDDVP
+1712 PTDDGVP
-1718 SGDAFPGAGFLG
+1718 D
-1730 GGPEGGPRIIDVRDA
+1730 GPRIIDVRDEGRA
-1745 GPATADNRWT
+1745 AADAKW
-1755 PPVGGPASPAGLA
+1755 PLPVGSPAGLA

-1789 VLALALDSCWQGGRP
+1789 VLALALDSCWQESRP
-1804 PRVLMHSPLSFD
+1804 QRILMHSPLSFD
-1816 ASTLETWVPLLN
+1816 ATTLELWVPLLN

-1843 TLERLITGTGITTLW
+1843 TLERLITGTGVTTLW
-1858 LTAGLFHLVA
+1858 LTAGLFQLVA

-1902 TLVVNGYGPAE
+1902 TRVVNGYGPAE

-1918 TRHPV
+1918 TRHPLT
-1923 GGPVPAG
+1923 GPVPADAG
-1930 PEDRTHRSGV
+1930 DHALRSGV

-1950 VYVLDDFLRPV
+1950 VYVLDGFLQPV
-1961 PAGVTGELYL
+1961 PAGVTGELYV

-1998 PGTRMY
+1998 PGARMY
-2004 RTGDLARWLPDGVL
+2004 RTGDLARWLPGGVL
-2018 AFGGRAD
+2018 AFVGRVD

-2039 VAAVLTGHGGIGQA
+2039 VAAVLAGCGGVGQA
-2053 AVVVREDR
+2053 VVVVREDR
-2061 PGERRLVAYAVAE
+2061 PGERRLVAYVVPE

-2080 EAAALEYVAGVLPE
+2080 EAVVREYAAGVLPE
-2094 YMVPTTVVLL
+2094 YMVPQAVVVL

-2120 PAPPRPVPRSA
+2120 PAPPRAVVGSA
-2131 APRTTRERVLCDLVA
+2131 APRTARERVLCGIVA
-2146 ELLGEESVGVDDGF
+2146 ELLGEESVGVGDGF

-2169 AIQLVSRAREA
+2169 AIQLVSRARDA
-2180 GLRITVR
+2180 GLLISVR
-2187 DVFRY
+2187 DVFRF
-2192 PSMSQLAQRAEAFE
+2192 PSMSQLAKKAEEFE
-2206 ASAAPVPSQED
+2206 AGASSVPLGEG
-2217 DGSGVLPLTPIMR
+2217 DGSGVLPLTPITR
-2230 WWRDQ
+2230 WWREQ

-2247 TLRTPSGLTREQ
+2247 TLRTPPGLTREQ
-2259 LADSVQALL
+2259 LADSLQALL
-2268 DHHAALRLRMRPAGP
+2268 DHHAALRLRLSPGGPDSPGGVDRPGGSADPAG
-2283 AEPAHAGGDN
+2283 
-2293 RPPGSARSGGPADTA
+2293 
-2308 VRALEALPPGAVRA
+2308 RALEALPPGAVRA
-2322 RDRIRRVDAAADW
+2322 GDRVHRVDAADDW
-2335 ARLPE
+2335 ARLPT

-2347 AARGSLDPAA
+2347 VARGCLDPAV
-2357 GAMVAAVFLDGGP
+2357 GGMVAAVFLDGGP
-2370 LRPGRLVL
+2370 VRPGRLVL
-2378 VVHHLAVDGVSWRIL
+2378 VVHHLAVDGVSWRVL
-2393 LPDLAAAHRAVAD
+2393 LPDLAAAHRAVVAN
-2406 SRPPVLPSAGTPFR
+2406 RPPVLPAVGTSFR

-2426 AGQGETGARQGELAR
+2426 AAQGESGARQGELTL
-2441 WKEALSGGDA
+2441 WKEALSGRDA
-2451 LTDAP
+2451 LTDAS
-2456 EGAAGGATRRFAAT
+2456 EGVSGGAARRLAAV

-2501 AAEEWRRRRGR
+2501 AMEEWRRRRGR
-2512 TPGGDSRGLVVE
+2512 APGGDSRGVVVE
-2524 LESHGRPELPEMDLS
+2524 LESHGRPELPEVDLS

-2551 RLVTTGCDW
+2551 RLENTGCVW
-2560 TDVWTAGPALGRALK
+2560 ADVWTAGPALGRALK

-2583 VPDLGIGYGVLRH
+2583 VPDLGIGYGVLRY
-2596 LDPAAA
+2596 LDPVAA

-2617 LGRIAAQG
+2617 LGRIAAEG

-2638 PDSDGALTPPGGHL
+2638 PEADGTLTPPGGHL
-2652 LGLDAVTV
+2652 LDLNAVTV
-2660 DGPAGPRLNAT
+2660 DGPAGPRLNAA
-2671 WSWAETAFTEA
+2671 WSFAESAFTEA

-2724 IEHLESAHPGL
+2724 IEQLESAYPGL
-2735 MDVLPLTPLQQGLL
+2735 TDVLPLTPLQQGLL

-2754 APDSPDVYQAQLV
+2754 APDSPDVYQAQLI
-2767 LCLRGEVD
+2767 LHLRGEVD
-2775 GEALRAAAAGL
+2775 GEALRAAGAAL
-2786 LERHPNLRAAFVHHE
+2786 LERHPNLRAAFVHHD

-2811 ALVPEWRETDLGVVS
+2811 AFEPQWREVDLRTVS

-2838 AADLRRRFELDRPP
+2838 GADLRRRFELDRPP

-2861 GPDEH
+2861 GAGEY

-2881 VSLLVGE
+2881 VSLLAGE
-2888 LFALYAEGG
+2888 LFALYAHGG

-2908 REHLSVLAAQDGDAA
+2908 REHLSVLAAQDRDAA
-2923 RDAWRAALAG
+2923 RDAWRSALAD
-2933 AEAPSLLQG
+2933 AEAPSLLAG
-2942 TDGEA
+2942 TGVGTGR
-2947 VVRGG
+2947 VVGG
-2952 AVPVRSVEFTLPEA
+2952 GVVPVRSVEFTLPDA
-2966 LTASLRDLSA
+2966 LTASLRGLGA
-2976 HGLTLNTVVQGAWA
+2976 YGLTLNTVVQGAWA
-2990 LLLARHGGVRD
+2990 LLLARQGGVRD

-3006 TVSGRRPEIAGME
+3006 TVSGRRPEIPGVE

-3028 VPVRLRF
+3028 VPVRLRI
-3035 DPAETVLNLLARF
+3035 DPAETVRELLARF
-3048 QDEQAA
+3048 QDEQAG
-3054 LLPHQHLGL
+3054 LLAHQHLGL

-3093 RATPGLRLVHSEG
+3093 RAAPGLRLVRSEG

-3127 RLGHRPDAVERPRA
+3127 RLGHRPDAVDRPRA
-3141 ERMASEL
+3141 ERIAAEL
-3148 ERLLGAIAAAP
+3148 EHLLEAIAARP
-3159 HDAVA
+3159 HDPVA
-3164 GLLSPGPPA
+3164 GLLGPGP
-3173 RSTASAPASS
+3173 
-3183 PRHAR
+3183 
-3188 TCERNEP
+3188 
-3195 L
+3195 

>member
-46 VSGELDPGLFET
+46 VSGDLDPGLFET

-63 VAEAEPLRA
+63 VAEAEPLHA
-72 RFPAA
+72 RFPAGDGA
-77 EGEEPRQ
+77 EPRQ
-84 RVGPLPPW
+84 RVGPLPSW
-92 RVPVLDLRR
+92 DVPRADLRR
-101 ERFPMAAAV
+101 EPFPMAAAV

-124 AGPLFRTAFIRLSDG
+124 AGPLFRTAFIRLSDE

-171 ERGET
+171 EHGES

-181 RVPLEAL
+181 RIPLEAL
-188 LRAEADYRSSSD
+188 LRAESDYRASPE
-200 FGADRAYWTGRMADP
+200 FGADRAYWTGRMAGSRP
-215 RPLPARPETGRAGPG
+215 VPGHPLPGHPM
-230 GPGTADA
+230 DA
-237 LDGGEALSG
+237 VSG
-246 VAARGVARLPG
+246 VASRGVARLPG
-257 QGLAELRLLA
+257 AGLAELRLLA

-275 AVATAAAALLAH
+275 VVATAAAALLAH
-287 ARAGAGG
+287 ARDGVGG

-306 RTGAVARAVGGM
+306 RTGAVVRALGGM

-324 LRVPVRVD
+324 LRVPVSLD

-338 VRAVAAEMTS
+338 VRAVDAEMTS

-363 LGLTGTGQALY
+363 LGLTGTGRVLY

-413 ETSRSGLRV
+413 ETQRSGLRV

-427 PARYGPREAAAEARR
+427 PARYGAREAAAEARR
-442 FVRLLTG
+442 FVRLLSG
-449 LLAEP
+449 LIAEP
-454 DRPVGELGLLSVGE
+454 GRPAGEFGLLSAGE

-475 AGTPPLRPT
+475 ATTPAPRPS

-499 EAPAVTCGPDV
+499 AAPAVTCGRDV

-529 RGAGPGDTVAVLL
+529 RGAGPGNTVAVLL
-542 PRSVEL
+542 PRSVHL
-548 VTAILAVT
+548 VTAILAVS
-556 KTGAAYVPI
+556 KTGAAYLPI
-565 DPAWPADRVGTIMA
+565 DPAWPADRVGMIMA

-584 CVVTPDDPAGPLEE
+584 CVLTPDDPAGPLEE
-598 FSSTDPL
+598 FSSADPV
-605 DADRKG
+605 DADRTA

-633 VVVEHHSVVSLLESA
+633 VVVEHHSVVSLLENA

-677 ALAHGGRLVVVPRD
+677 ALAHGGRLVVVPHE

-715 SAFYALAA
+715 SAFYALVA
-723 ADDEEPDRGRDL
+723 ADDEEPERGRDL
-735 ALRWVILGGE
+735 ALRRVILGGE

-764 VLVNMYGITEI
+764 VVVNMYGITEV

-783 LAARHGG
+783 LNARHGAE
-790 RPGSPV
+790 PGSPV
-796 GTSLPGTRLYVLD
+796 GTALPGTRLYVLD
-809 GRLRPVPPGTTG
+809 GRLRPVPPGTAG

-839 PTAARFVADPYG
+839 LTASRFVADPFG

-863 VRWRPDGDLEYLG
+863 VRWRPDGGLEYLG
-876 RSDDQIKVRGFRIEP
+876 RADDQVKVRGFRIEP
-891 AEIESALLGVS
+891 AEIESALLAVP

-915 AEHSGG
+915 GEHGG
-921 GGRGDARLVAYVVP
+921 GGGDARLVAYVVP
-935 ARDATTTAAVGDS
+935 AREATAGHA

-971 FVVLESLPLTAN
+971 FVPLESLPLTAN

-989 ALPAPV
+989 ALPAPA

-1009 RERRLASLYAELLGT
+1009 QERRLASLYAELLGT
-1024 GRVGPEDSFFDLG
+1024 GPVGPEDGFFDLG

-1055 MELDVRDVFAR
+1055 VELDVRDVFAH
-1066 PTVAELAAHLW
+1066 PTVADLAAHLW
-1077 RHTPDVGL
+1077 RQAPDTGPDLDTGLAPDIGL
-1085 DVDADRTNGI
+1085 DLDAD
-1095 EGTEG
+1095 GTEG
-1100 SDGTEGSEGAED
+1100 SDPSSGA
-1112 TEGSDPASGVV
+1112 A
-1123 TDGRPDH
+1123 TDGRPEH

-1165 DEEALRAALFD
+1165 DEEALRAALND
-1176 LTVRHETLRTIV
+1176 LTVRHETLRTV
-1188 QEAGGRPV
+1188 VREAAGRPV
-1196 QRILSPADAGS
+1196 QRVLSPADARP

-1216 GELAE
+1216 ADAEAAE
-1221 ALATS
+1221 ALAAS
-1226 ARYAFRLDAECPL
+1226 ARYAFRLDAECPV
-1239 RAELFITGPDEQVL
+1239 RAELFITASGEQVL

-1263 HASLVPLLADLRT
+1263 HASLAPLLADFRT

-1284 RTPDWAPLPVRYA
+1284 LEPGWPPLPARYA
-1297 DFTRWQRRA
+1297 NFTLWQRGT
-1306 LGTDGGPTPP
+1306 LGTDGRPTPR
-1316 ARRGLAH
+1316 AERGLAH
-1323 WTRVLDGLPERIELP
+1323 WTRVLDGLPERIQLP
-1338 ADRTAGTTGTTD
+1338 ADRTAGAA
-1350 DEAVDAGDT
+1350 DEEAADGGDT
-1359 VTFHLP
+1359 VTFRVP
-1365 APVHSRLA
+1365 AAVHTRLA
-1373 ELAATER
+1373 ELAAAER

-1391 AALLTRLGAGTDIP
+1391 AELLTRLGAGTDIP
-1405 VGTAVSERA
+1405 VGTAVSDRA
-1414 DARWDGIVGFFVNT
+1414 DARWDEIVGFFVNT
-1428 LVLRTSTSDP
+1428 LVLRTDTSDP
-1438 SGTMTFRQ
+1438 SGQMTFRQ
-1446 LLGRIREADLAAFAH
+1446 LLGRVRESDLAAFAH
-1461 QDTPFDQVVEA
+1461 QDIPFDLVVEA

-1480 GQALFQVMLVVT
+1480 GQTLFQVMLVVT

-1518 DLSWSLYEHRGPD
+1518 DLSVSLHEHRGPD
-1531 GACLGMDGV
+1531 GTCLGMDGV
-1540 LDYRTGLFDRA
+1540 LDFRTGLFDRA
-1551 TAEAIRDRFA
+1551 TAQAIGDRFA
-1561 RLLEGVCAGPDLPVR
+1561 RLLASVAAAPDRPVH
-1576 LVDILEGGERARLL
+1576 LADILESGERDRLL
-1590 TAWGT
+1590 TTWGA
-1595 SPVPARLT
+1595 SPVSVPLT
-1603 HDTVPGRFA
+1603 HDTVPRRFA
-1612 EQARRAPDAPAV
+1612 EWARRTPDAPAV
-1624 LAPGQV
+1624 RVSGQV
-1630 LTYGELDARS
+1630 LTYAELDARS
-1640 DRLAAR
+1640 DRLAGR
-1646 LAGYGVG
+1646 LAAHGVG
-1653 AETPVAVL
+1653 TETRVAVL

-1666 DFVVAVLAILKCGGA
+1666 DFAVAALAILKCGGA

-1688 SPRARRDRVL
+1688 SPRARRERVV
-1698 AESGTRLMVVGEGT
+1698 AESGARVMVIGDGT
-1712 PLDDVP
+1712 PPDVH
-1718 SGDAFPGAGFLG
+1718 SGDAPPETVPAGDA
-1730 GGPEGGPRIIDVRDA
+1730 PVRGPRLIDIRDP
-1745 GPATADNRWT
+1745 GPATESDKGWT
-1755 PPVGGPASPAGLA
+1755 LPVGSPAGLA

-1789 VLALALDSCWQGGRP
+1789 VLALALDRCWEESRP
-1804 PRVLMHSPLSFD
+1804 QRILMHSPLSFD
-1816 ASTLETWVPLLN
+1816 ASTLELWVPLLN

-1843 TLERLITGTGITTLW
+1843 TLERLITGTGVTTLW
-1858 LTAGLFHLVA
+1858 LTAGLFQLVA

-1902 TLVVNGYGPAE
+1902 TRVVNGYGPAE
-1913 ATTFA
+1913 ATTFT
-1918 TRHPV
+1918 TRYLV
-1923 GGPVPAG
+1923 TGPG
-1930 PEDRTHRSGV
+1930 PDGSGDRTLRPGV
-1940 PIGRPLDGVR
+1940 PIGRPLDGLR
-1950 VYVLDDFLRPV
+1950 VHVLDRFLRPV
-1961 PAGVTGELYL
+1961 PAGVTGELYV

-1983 PGLTAERFVADPFGP
+1983 PGLTAERFAADPFGP

-2004 RTGDLARWLPDGVL
+2004 RTGDLVRWLPDGVL
-2018 AFGGRAD
+2018 TFVGRAD

-2039 VAAVLTGHGGIGQA
+2039 VASVLAGRGGVGQA
-2053 AVVVREDR
+2053 VVVVREDR
-2061 PGERRLVAYAVAE
+2061 PGERRLVAYVVPE
-2074 EGRRVD
+2074 EGRTVD
-2080 EAAALEYVAGVLPE
+2080 EAAVREHAAGVLPA
-2094 YMVPTTVVLL
+2094 YMLPQAVVVL

-2120 PAPPRPVPRSA
+2120 PAPPRAVVVSA
-2131 APRTTRERVLCDLVA
+2131 APRTPRERVLCGIAA
-2146 ELLGEESVGVDDGF
+2146 ELLGEESVGVGDEF
-2160 FRLGGDSIM
+2160 FRLGGDSIT
-2169 AIQLVSRAREA
+2169 AIQLVSRARDA
-2180 GLRITVR
+2180 GLRFSVR

-2192 PSMSQLAQRAEAFE
+2192 PRMSQLAEKAVEFETDPAPAPSGEGEAGG
-2206 ASAAPVPSQED
+2206 A
-2217 DGSGVLPLTPIMR
+2217 LPLTPIMR
-2230 WWRDQ
+2230 WWRER
-2235 PGGDPAA
+2235 PGGDPAS

-2247 TLRTPSGLTREQ
+2247 TLRTPPGLTREQ

-2268 DHHAALRLRMRPAGP
+2268 DHHAALRLRLLPEGPEGPADADCPDGPDTPGPADRPRAPDGPAG
-2283 AEPAHAGGDN
+2283 AGGS
-2293 RPPGSARSGGPADTA
+2293 GGSGGPVGSVGSVGSGDPAGWT
-2308 VRALEALPPGAVRA
+2308 LEVLPRGAVRA
-2322 RDRIRRVDAAADW
+2322 QDRVHRVDAADDW
-2335 ARLPE
+2335 AGLPA

-2347 AARGSLDPAA
+2347 AARSRLDPAV
-2357 GAMVAAVFLDGGP
+2357 GGMVAAVFLDGGP
-2370 LRPGRLVL
+2370 VRPGRLVL
-2378 VVHHLAVDGVSWRIL
+2378 VIHHLAVDGVSWRIL
-2393 LPDLAAAHRAVAD
+2393 LPDLVAAHRDVVAG
-2406 SRPPVLPSAGTPFR
+2406 RPPVPPAAGTPFR

-2426 AGQGETGARQGELAR
+2426 AGQGESGARQGELAL
-2441 WKEALSGGDA
+2441 WKETLSGGDA

-2456 EGAAGGATRRFAAT
+2456 VAEAGDTVRRFGAT
-2470 LPPERT
+2470 LSPERT

-2486 FRCGVEPVLLTGLAL
+2486 FHCGVEPVLLTGLAL
-2501 AAEEWRRRRGR
+2501 AMEEWRRRRGLA
-2512 TPGGDSRGLVVE
+2512 TGGDSRGVVIE
-2524 LESHGRPELPEMDLS
+2524 LESHGRAEVAGVDLS

-2551 RLVTTGCDW
+2551 RLEHTGCVW
-2560 TDVWTAGPALGRALK
+2560 ADVWTAGPALGRALK
-2575 RVKEQLRA
+2575 RVKERLRA
-2583 VPDLGIGYGVLRH
+2583 LPDLGIGYGVLRY
-2596 LDPAAA
+2596 LDPVAA
-2602 PELSALGTPR
+2602 PELSALGAPR

-2617 LGRIAAQG
+2617 LGRIAAEG
-2625 REDWDITA
+2625 REDWDITT

-2638 PDSDGALTPPGGHL
+2638 PETDATLPAPGAHL
-2652 LGLDAVTV
+2652 LDLNAVTV
-2660 DGPAGPRLNAT
+2660 DGPAGPRLSAE
-2671 WSWAETAFTEA
+2671 WSWTEAAFTEA

-2689 LWFTALDALVVHA
+2689 LWFTTLDALVVHA

-2715 PLVPLQQTE
+2715 PLVPLEQPE
-2724 IEHLESAHPGL
+2724 IEQLESAYPGL
-2735 MDVLPLTPLQQGLL
+2735 ADVLPLTPLQQGLL

-2767 LCLRGEVD
+2767 LRVRGDVD
-2775 GEALRAAAAGL
+2775 GEALRAAGAAL
-2786 LERHPNLRAAFVHHE
+2786 LERHPNLRAAFVHHD

-2811 ALVPEWRETDLGVVS
+2811 ALVPEWRELDLGTVS
-2826 AGRRERVFDRLA
+2826 EGRRERVFDRITH
-2838 AADLRRRFELDRPP
+2838 ADLRRRFELDRPP

-2861 GPDEH
+2861 GPGEH

-2881 VSLLVGE
+2881 MSLLVGE
-2888 LFALYAEGG
+2888 LFALYAHGG
-2897 APGALPAVTPY
+2897 AADALPAVTPY
-2908 REHLSVLAAQDGDAA
+2908 REHLSVLAAQDRDAA
-2923 RDAWRAALAG
+2923 RDAWRTALAG
-2933 AEAPSLLQG
+2933 AEPPSLLTG
-2942 TDGEA
+2942 TGAGTET
-2947 VVRGG
+2947 VVGGG
-2952 AVPVRSVEFTLPEA
+2952 AVPVRSVEFTLPDA
-2966 LTASLRDLSA
+2966 LTASLRGLGTY
-2976 HGLTLNTVVQGAWA
+2976 GLTLNTVVQGAWA
-2990 LLLARHGGVRD
+2990 LLLARQGGVRD

-3006 TVSGRRPEIAGME
+3006 TVSGRRPEIPGVE

-3028 VPVRLRF
+3028 VPVRLRI
-3035 DPAETVLNLLARF
+3035 DPAESVRDLLVRF

-3054 LLPHQHLGL
+3054 LLAHQHLGL

-3069 VGRRELFDTHVV
+3069 AGRRELFDTHVV

-3093 RATPGLRLVHSEG
+3093 RAAPGLRLVHSEG

-3127 RLGHRPDAVERPRA
+3127 RLGHRPDAVDGPRA
-3141 ERMASEL
+3141 ERIAAEL
-3148 ERLLGAIAAAP
+3148 PHLLEAIAGAPDDPVGGLLGP
-3159 HDAVA
+3159 E
-3164 GLLSPGPPA
+3164 PW
-3173 RSTASAPASS
+3173 APAPGSRL
-3183 PRHAR
+3183 PAPG
-3188 TCERNEP
+3188 N
-3195 L
+3195 

>member
-46 VSGELDPGLFET
+46 VSGDLDPGLFET

-72 RFPAA
+72 QFPAG
-77 EGEEPRQ
+77 EGEEPWQ
-84 RVGPLPPW
+84 RVGPLPSW
-92 RVPVLDLRR
+92 RVPRVDLRH

-124 AGPLFRTAFIRLSDG
+124 AGPLFRTAFIRLSDE

-159 FARRLGEIYAAL
+159 FARRLGETYAAL
-171 ERGET
+171 ERGED

-188 LRAEADYRSSSD
+188 LRAESDYRAAPE
-200 FGADRAYWTGRMADP
+200 FGADRAYWTGRMADL
-215 RPLPARPETGRAGPG
+215 RPVPVR
-230 GPGTADA
+230 PGTVRSGAGGLGAADA
-237 LDGGEALSG
+237 VSGVSG
-246 VAARGVARLPG
+246 VASRGVARLPG
-257 QGLAELRLLA
+257 TGLAELRLLA

-275 AVATAAAALLAH
+275 VVATAAAALLAH

-306 RTGAVARAVGGM
+306 RTSAVARAVGGM

-338 VRAVAAEMTS
+338 VRAVDAEMTS
-348 ALAHQHY
+348 ALAHQQY

-427 PARYGPREAAAEARR
+427 PARYGAREAAAEARR

-449 LLAEP
+449 LIAEP
-454 DRPVGELGLLSVGE
+454 DRRADEFGLLSAGE

-475 AGTPPLRPT
+475 ATTPSPRPSA
-484 VTLPRLVERW
+484 TLPRLVERW

-499 EAPAVTCGPDV
+499 GAPAVTCGRDE

-515 LNARANRLAGALIR
+515 LNARANRLAGELIR
-529 RGAGPGDTVAVLL
+529 RGAGPGNTVAVLL

-548 VTAILAVT
+548 VTAIVAVS
-556 KTGAAYVPI
+556 KTGAAYLPI
-565 DPAWPADRVGTIMA
+565 DPAWPADRVGMIMA

-584 CVVTPDDPAGPLEE
+584 CVLTPDDPAGPLDE
-598 FSSTDPL
+598 FSSADPV
-605 DADRKG
+605 DADRTG

-633 VVVEHHSVVSLLESA
+633 VVVEHHSVVSLLEGA

-677 ALAHGGRLVVVPRD
+677 ALAHGGRLVVVPHE

-764 VLVNMYGITEI
+764 VVVNMYGITEV

-783 LAARHGG
+783 LIARHGEE
-790 RPGSPV
+790 PGSPV
-796 GTSLPGTRLYVLD
+796 GTALPGTRLYVLD
-809 GRLRPVPPGTTG
+809 GRLRPLPPGTAG

-828 GVARGYLDRPG
+828 GVAGGYLDRPG
-839 PTAARFVADPYG
+839 LTASRFVADPFG

-863 VRWRPDGDLEYLG
+863 VRWRPDGGLEYLG
-876 RSDDQIKVRGFRIEP
+876 RADDQVKVRGFRIEP
-891 AEIESALLGVS
+891 AEIESALLAVP

-915 AEHSGG
+915 GEHGG
-921 GGRGDARLVAYVVP
+921 GGGDARLVGYVVP
-935 ARDATTTAAVGDS
+935 ARGATAALGDP

-971 FVVLESLPLTAN
+971 FVPLESLPLTAN

-1009 RERRLASLYAELLGT
+1009 QERWLAALYAELLGT
-1024 GRVGPEDSFFDLG
+1024 GHVGPEDGFFDLG

-1055 MELDVRDVFAR
+1055 VELDVRDVFAR
-1066 PTVAELAAHLW
+1066 PTVADLAAHLW
-1077 RHTPDVGL
+1077 RHAPDAGPAPNTGGTQ
-1085 DVDADRTNGI
+1085 DADAA
-1095 EGTEG
+1095 
-1100 SDGTEGSEGAED
+1100 SDA
-1112 TEGSDPASGVV
+1112 V
-1123 TDGRPDH
+1123 TDGRTEH
-1130 LPLSF
+1130 IPLSF

-1145 LTGPDSAYNVPLV
+1145 LTGPDSSYNVPMV

-1165 DEEALRAALFD
+1165 DEDALRAALTD
-1176 LTVRHETLRTIV
+1176 LTTRHETLRTVV
-1188 QEAGGRPV
+1188 QEAAGRPV
-1196 QRILSPADAGS
+1196 QRVLSPEDARP
-1207 RLTVTRTGA
+1207 RLIVTRTGPA
-1216 GELAE
+1216 EAAEE
-1221 ALATS
+1221 ALAAS
-1226 ARYAFRLDAECPL
+1226 ARYAFRLDTECPL
-1239 RAELFITGPDEQVL
+1239 RAELFITGSGEQVL

-1263 HASLVPLLADLRT
+1263 HASLAPLLADLRT
-1276 AYTARLRG
+1276 AYAARLRG
-1284 RTPDWAPLPVRYA
+1284 LVPDWSPLPVRYT
-1297 DFTRWQRRA
+1297 DFTLWQRGT
-1306 LGTDGGPTPP
+1306 LGTDGRPTPR
-1316 ARRGLAH
+1316 AGRGLAH
-1323 WTRVLDGLPERIELP
+1323 WTRVLDGLPERIQLP
-1338 ADRTAGTTGTTD
+1338 TDRTPGAAD
-1350 DEAVDAGDT
+1350 EEAVDDGDT
-1359 VTFHLP
+1359 VTFRVP
-1365 APVHSRLA
+1365 AAVHTGLARLA
-1373 ELAATER
+1373 AAER

-1405 VGTAVSERA
+1405 VGTAVSDRA
-1414 DARWDGIVGFFVNT
+1414 DARWDEIVGFFVNT
-1428 LVLRTSTSDP
+1428 LVLRTDTSDP
-1438 SGTMTFRQ
+1438 SGTVTFRQ
-1446 LLGRIREADLAAFAH
+1446 LLGRVRESDLSAFAH
-1461 QDTPFDQVVEA
+1461 RDIPFDLVVEA
-1472 LAPHRSAS
+1472 LAPRRSAS

-1518 DLSWSLYEHRGPD
+1518 DLSVSLHEHRGPD
-1531 GACLGMDGV
+1531 GTCLGMDGV
-1540 LDYRTGLFDRA
+1540 LDFRTGLFDRA
-1551 TAEAIRDRFA
+1551 TAQAIGDRFA
-1561 RLLEGVCAGPDLPVR
+1561 RLLACVAADPDRPVH
-1576 LVDILEGGERARLL
+1576 LVGILENGERDRLL
-1590 TAWGT
+1590 TTWGA
-1595 SPVPARLT
+1595 SPAPVPLT
-1603 HDTVPGRFA
+1603 HDTVPRRFA
-1612 EQARRAPDAPAV
+1612 EQARRTPDAPAV
-1624 LAPGQV
+1624 RTAGQV
-1630 LTYGELDARS
+1630 LTYAELDARS
-1640 DRLAAR
+1640 DRLAGR
-1646 LAGYGVG
+1646 LAAHGVG
-1653 AETPVAVL
+1653 AETRVAIL

-1666 DFVVAVLAILKCGGA
+1666 DFAVAALAVLKCGGA

-1688 SPRARRDRVL
+1688 SPRARRERVV
-1698 AESGTRLMVVGEGT
+1698 AESGARVMVIGEGT
-1712 PLDDVP
+1712 PPDTVLP
-1718 SGDAFPGAGFLG
+1718 GDAPLGDAPG
-1730 GGPEGGPRIIDVRDA
+1730 GGPRLIDVRDT
-1745 GPATADNRWT
+1745 GPAAASGTGCT
-1755 PPVGGPASPAGLA
+1755 LPVGSPAGLA

-1789 VLALALDSCWQGGRP
+1789 VLALALDRCWEESRP
-1804 PRVLMHSPLSFD
+1804 QRILMHSPLSFD
-1816 ASTLETWVPLLN
+1816 AVTLELWVPLLN

-1843 TLERLITGTGITTLW
+1843 TLERLITGTGVTTLW
-1858 LTAGLFHLVA
+1858 LTAGLFQLVA

-1874 LRELDAVWTGGDV
+1874 LRDLDAVWTGGDV
-1887 VAPRAVSAVRRHCPS
+1887 VAPRAVSAVRRHCPA
-1902 TLVVNGYGPAE
+1902 TRVVNGYGPAE
-1913 ATTFA
+1913 ATTFT
-1918 TRHPV
+1918 TRYPV
-1923 GGPVPAG
+1923 TGPLPAG
-1930 PEDRTHRSGV
+1930 PGDRTFRSGV
-1940 PIGRPLDGVR
+1940 PIGRPLDGVG
-1950 VYVLDDFLRPV
+1950 VYVFDGFLRPV
-1961 PAGVTGELYL
+1961 PAGVTGELYV

-1998 PGTRMY
+1998 PGARMY
-2004 RTGDLARWLPDGVL
+2004 RTGDLVRWLPDGVL
-2018 AFGGRAD
+2018 AFVGRVD

-2039 VAAVLTGHGGIGQA
+2039 VASVLAGHGGVGQA
-2053 AVVVREDR
+2053 VAVVREDR
-2061 PGERRLVAYAVAE
+2061 PGERRLVAYVVPE
-2074 EGRRVD
+2074 EGRGVD
-2080 EAAALEYVAGVLPE
+2080 EAAVRDHAAGVLPE
-2094 YMVPTTVVLL
+2094 YMVPRAVVVL

-2120 PAPPRPVPRSA
+2120 PAPPRAVVDSA
-2131 APRTTRERVLCDLVA
+2131 APRTERERVLCGIVA
-2146 ELLGEESVGVDDGF
+2146 ELLGEESVGVGDGF

-2169 AIQLVSRAREA
+2169 AIQLVSRARDA
-2180 GLRITVR
+2180 GLRISVR

-2192 PSMSQLAQRAEAFE
+2192 PSMSQLAEKAEEFE
-2206 ASAAPVPSQED
+2206 TDAVAAPPGEGN
-2217 DGSGVLPLTPIMR
+2217 GSGVLPLTPIMR
-2230 WWRDQ
+2230 WWRER
-2235 PGGDPAA
+2235 PGGDPAS

-2247 TLRTPSGLTREQ
+2247 TLRTPPGLTHEQ

-2268 DHHAALRLRMRPAGP
+2268 DHHAALRLRLNPGGPDGSDTPGGADLPHGPGGPGEPAGW
-2283 AEPAHAGGDN
+2283 
-2293 RPPGSARSGGPADTA
+2293 T
-2308 VRALEALPPGAVRA
+2308 LEALPPGAVRA
-2322 RDRIRRVDAAADW
+2322 GDRVRRVDAADDW
-2335 ARLPE
+2335 ARLPV
-2340 LLSDAAR
+2340 LLANAAR
-2347 AARGSLDPAA
+2347 AARSRLDPTV
-2357 GAMVAAVFLDGGP
+2357 GGVVAALFLDAGP
-2370 LRPGRLVL
+2370 VRPGRLVL
-2378 VVHHLAVDGVSWRIL
+2378 VIHHLAVDGVSWRVL
-2393 LPDLAAAHRAVAD
+2393 LPDLAAAHRAVAAG
-2406 SRPPVLPSAGTPFR
+2406 RTPVPPAAGTPFR

-2426 AGQGETGARQGELAR
+2426 ARQGESGARQGELAL

-2456 EGAAGGATRRFAAT
+2456 VREAGGAVRRLAVT

-2501 AAEEWRRRRGR
+2501 AMEEWRRRPGR
-2512 TPGGDSRGLVVE
+2512 APGGDSRGVVVE
-2524 LESHGRPELPEMDLS
+2524 LESHGRAEVAGVDLS

-2551 RLVTTGCDW
+2551 RLENTGCVW
-2560 TDVWTAGPALGRALK
+2560 ADVRTAGSALGRALK
-2575 RVKEQLRA
+2575 RVKERLRA

-2596 LDPAAA
+2596 LDPVAA
-2602 PELSALGTPR
+2602 PELSALDAPR

-2617 LGRIAAQG
+2617 LGRIAAEG
-2625 REDWDITA
+2625 RDDWDITA

-2638 PDSDGALTPPGGHL
+2638 PATDGTLPPPGTHL
-2652 LGLDAVTV
+2652 LDLNAVTV
-2660 DGPAGPRLNAT
+2660 DGPAGPRLSAE
-2671 WSWAETAFTEA
+2671 WSWVDAAFTEA

-2724 IEHLESAHPGL
+2724 IEQLESAYPGL
-2735 MDVLPLTPLQQGLL
+2735 ADVLPLTPLQQGLL

-2767 LCLRGEVD
+2767 LHLRGDVD
-2775 GEALRAAAAGL
+2775 ADALRAAGAAL
-2786 LERHPNLRAAFVHHE
+2786 LERHPNLRAAFVHHD

-2811 ALVPEWRETDLGVVS
+2811 ALVPEWRELDLGPVS
-2826 AGRRERVFDRLA
+2826 DGRRERVFDRLTH
-2838 AADLRRRFELDRPP
+2838 ADLRRRFELDRPP
-2852 LLRFTLFAW
+2852 LLRFTLFSW
-2861 GPDEH
+2861 GPGEH

-2881 VSLLVGE
+2881 VSLLIGE
-2888 LFALYAEGG
+2888 LFALYAHGG

-2908 REHLSVLAAQDGDAA
+2908 GEHLSMLAAQDRDAA
-2923 RDAWRAALAG
+2923 RDAWRTALAG
-2933 AEAPSLLQG
+2933 AQAPSLLAG
-2942 TDGEA
+2942 TDAGTET
-2947 VVRGG
+2947 VVSGG
-2952 AVPVRSVEFTLPEA
+2952 AVPVRSEEFTLPDA
-2966 LTASLRDLSA
+2966 LTASLRGLGA

-2990 LLLARHGGVRD
+2990 LLLARQGGARD

-3006 TVSGRRPEIAGME
+3006 TVSGRRPEIPGVE

-3028 VPVRLRF
+3028 VPVRLTI
-3035 DPAETVLNLLARF
+3035 DPAESVRDLLVRF
-3048 QDEQAA
+3048 QDEQAG
-3054 LLPHQHLGL
+3054 LLAHQHLGL

-3093 RATPGLRLVHSEG
+3093 RAAPGLRLVHSEG

-3127 RLGHRPDAVERPRA
+3127 RLSHRPDAVDGPRA
-3141 ERMASEL
+3141 ERIAAEL
-3148 ERLLGAIAAAP
+3148 RHLLEAVAAAP
-3159 HDAVA
+3159 HDPVA
-3164 GLLSPGPPA
+3164 RLLGA
-3173 RSTASAPASS
+3173 
-3183 PRHAR
+3183 
-3188 TCERNEP
+3188 EP
-3195 L
+3195 